1 MTAQA
6 FLLSAGG
13 LVLLFL
19 GGEILL
25 RGAVGLALRFD
36 VSPLLVGLTIV
47 ALATSTP
54 ELVVSLTAGLEGVTD
69 IAVGNVVGSN
79 IANILLIIGTTAVIA
94 PIATQP
100 RRLLRDTGALVLA
113 TAVFVVFALMG
124 SFGIVEGLVMLVL
137 LTAYLLYCYRQE
149 RAARMERKANG
160 SGSNNEGGVAAA
172 EDDEEDPV
180 LSEVE
185 ELEAVKHKSV
195 PVLLLLVIGG
205 LAALVLGSEWLVSG
219 AIDIARAFGVSETVI
234 GLTLVA
240 VGTSLPELATA
251 IVAGCRGHCQVALGN
266 AIGSNIFNTL
276 LILGLLA
283 VVVPFSVAP
292 EVIARDI
299 WIMVGATILVIPV
312 IMTGH
317 RISRIEGGA
326 FLAMYAAFV
335 WYQFLANGGG
345 AA

>member
-1 MTAQA
+1 M
-6 FLLSAGG
+6 
-13 LVLLFL
+13 
-19 GGEILL
+19 
-25 RGAVGLALRFD
+25 
-36 VSPLLVGLTIV
+36 GLTIV

-69 IAVGNVVGSN
+69 IAVGNIVGSN

-100 RRLLRDTGALVLA
+100 RRLLRDTGVLVLA
-113 TAVFVVFALMG
+113 TALFVLFALMG
-124 SFGIVEGLVMLVL
+124 TIGLLEGMVMLVL
-137 LTAYLLYCYRQE
+137 LAGYLAYCYRQE
-149 RAARMERKANG
+149 VKERVERKVND
-160 SGSNNEGGVAAA
+160 GGDNASSTA
-172 EDDEEDPV
+172 EEDEEDSV
-180 LSEVE
+180 LAEVE
-185 ELEAVKHKSV
+185 ELEGVKHKSL
-195 PVLLLLVIGG
+195 PVLILLVIGG
-205 LAALVLGSEWLVSG
+205 LAALVLGSEWLVDG
-219 AIDIARAFGVSETVI
+219 AVDIARAFGVSETVI

-276 LILGLLA
+276 LILGILA

-299 WIMVGATILVIPV
+299 WIMVGATVLVIPV
-312 IMTGH
+312 ILTGH
-317 RISRIEGGA
+317 RISRLEGGV

-335 WYQFLANGGG
+335 WYQFVANGSS
-345 AA
+345 A